1 MQSDTCFA
9 DLLVVKRPTQA
20 FLRNFD
26 NDGDVLI
33 DVSISKSL
41 PLYLAVRSRS
51 IFKIG
56 VPKGESNPFNLQI
69 LLPES
74 SPRGGV
80 AEDGDTGVGR
90 SKPNA
95 GELLQS
101 ALFYWKKIGVKENNL

>member
-1 MQSDTCFA
+1 M
-9 DLLVVKRPTQA
+9 
-20 FLRNFD
+20 
-26 NDGDVLI
+26 I

-41 PLYLAVRSRS
+41 PLLYLAVRSRS

-56 VPKGESNPFNLQI
+56 VPKGEGNPFNLQI

-80 AEDGDTGVGR
+80 SEDGDTGVGR